1 MYDILWLNVTKITL
15 HFAVSSVAG
24 ASAVSVEK
32 IAASEV
38 KTEVKQEVK
47 QEETSVDPELLKEAE
62 KQILFTL
69 DDATIELPIDSEEL
83 LRLVLKNSSI
93 HGLNL
98 SIVDDLVQKCSAL
111 MLLV

>member
-15 HFAVSSVAG
+15 RFAVSSVAG

-47 QEETSVDPELLKEAE
+47 QEEASVDPELLKEAE

-83 LRLVLKNSSI
+83 FRLVLKNSSI